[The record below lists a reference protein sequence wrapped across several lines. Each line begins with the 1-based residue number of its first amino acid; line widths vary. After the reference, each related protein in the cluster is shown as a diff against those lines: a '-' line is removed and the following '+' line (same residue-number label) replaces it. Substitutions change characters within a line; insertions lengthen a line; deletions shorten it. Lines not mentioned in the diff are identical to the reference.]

1 MPTFQQHYA
10 IRNAKGLH
18 ARAASQFAQTA
29 NQYECTVSVYRG
41 DTKADGKSVMSLLIL
56 AVPCGGQIKVE
67 TSGQDAQE
75 SLEALGALIN
85 SGFGE

>member
-18 ARAASQFAQTA
+18 ARAATQFVQTA
-29 NQYECTVSVYRG
+29 NQYESAVAVYRG
-41 DTKADGKSVMSLLIL
+41 EAKADGKSVMSLLIL

-67 TSGQDAQE
+67 TSGQDAKE
-75 SLEALGALIN
+75 SLEALGALVN
-85 SGFGE
+85 AGFGE